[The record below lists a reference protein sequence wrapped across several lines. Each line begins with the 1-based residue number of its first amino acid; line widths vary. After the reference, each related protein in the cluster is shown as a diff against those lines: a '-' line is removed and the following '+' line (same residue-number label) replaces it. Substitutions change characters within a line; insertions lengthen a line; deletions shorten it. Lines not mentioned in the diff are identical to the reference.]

1 MNYREDIV
9 TNLVD
14 VLHDAQNP
22 HFGLVSRDLIDPDQL
37 SRQQFPAIYITTA
50 NETREDLTQGGSS
63 GLRRGILEVVLI
75 GWVNGTNI
83 DHQRNDI
90 IERVEEIVDLDR
102 TRNGNAKSTQ
112 LVDITVDFDIV
123 EPFGSVE
130 MTLEIYYTYTR
141 GQL

>member
-22 HFGLVSRDLIDPDQL
+22 HFGLVSRDLIAPDQL